1 MPSIEAE
8 VRLPRPPGVIR
19 RAFAAH
25 PRAVDVSIVVCY
37 LFGCF
42 LMAFID
48 SAQVAVSDAMG
59 SEGSIDSWFG
69 VPAYLDGP
77 IAVYSVFRVLVV
89 SAALFFRRR
98 FPLTGLI
105 AVSLMLFG
113 DHGAQMVATSVA
125 QYFLLYAVPVYRS
138 VAAGWVAFGIALSS
152 NILIYLLQF
161 GLPTPGVTSVVL
173 AGPSDWGVAVMAS
186 IMNALWLLA
195 VMMLGVNLG
204 NRRRYLQA
212 IIDRAHQLAR
222 ERDQLAQL
230 AVAEERSRIAREM
243 HDIVAHSVSV
253 MIALSEGASRAVQ
266 AAPDAAAE
274 AMQRSAETGR
284 TALAEMRRLLGALQ
298 ASGDDAAELAPQ
310 PVVADI
316 PELVQGF
323 RDAGLSLALDLDVGE
338 FGDRGQELAIYR
350 VVQESLTNVLRYAGL
365 DASAMVGIRGTQAG
379 VIVHV
384 RDYGRRPGS
393 PGPTSGVG
401 SGRGLAGL
409 AERVRVF
416 GGRIES
422 GPAADGPGWIV
433 EASFPVHQAARQS
446 EPPMPMPQSTAPPA
460 QPPSARPTAHP
471 HPTTPTE
478 NEGTP

>member
-1 MPSIEAE
+1 MQSMESE

-37 LFGCF
+37 LFGC
-42 LMAFID
+42 LIMGFID
-48 SAQVAVSDAMG
+48 SSSASNTASSSASQ
-59 SEGSIDSWFG
+59 IDNWFG

-77 IAVYSVFRVLVV
+77 IALYSIFRVLVV
-89 SAALFFRRR
+89 ATALYFRRR
-98 FPLTGLI
+98 FPLLGLI

-113 DHGAQMVATSVA
+113 DHGAQVVATSVA
-125 QYFLLYAVPVYRS
+125 QYFLLYAVPVYRT
-138 VAAGWVAFGIALSS
+138 VTAGWVAFGIALIS
-152 NILIYLLQF
+152 NIAIYLLQF
-161 GLPTPGVTSVVL
+161 GFPTPGISSVVI
-173 AGPSDWGVAVMAS
+173 AGPTDWGVALMGAV
-186 IMNALWLLA
+186 MNALWLLA

-204 NRRRYLQA
+204 NRRRYVEA

-298 ASGDDAAELAPQ
+298 GPGENNAELAPQ
-310 PVVADI
+310 PGMSDI

-323 RDAGLSLALDLDVGE
+323 RDAGLSLALDLDVRE
-338 FGDRGQELAIYR
+338 TGDRGQELAIYR

-365 DASAMVGIRGTQAG
+365 DASAMVGIRATQQG
-379 VIVHV
+379 ILVNI
-384 RDYGRRPGS
+384 RDDGRRPGDS
-393 PGPTSGVG
+393 GPRTGVG

-422 GPAADGPGWIV
+422 GPATDGPGWAV
-433 EASFPVHQAARQS
+433 QANFPLHSAAR
-446 EPPMPMPQSTAPPA
+446 ELAPDASGPN
-460 QPPSARPTAHP
+460 
-471 HPTTPTE
+471 TPTSPQI
-478 NEGTP
+478 EGTP